1 MRFIHTGDWHLGR
14 LFHNLHLTD
23 DQRYTLEGLLRLAEE
38 EEVDAVVI
46 AGDVYDRAVPPTPAV
61 ELLDDV
67 LAELVLR
74 LQIPVVM
81 IAGNHDSPVR
91 LQYLNGLIGRVGA
104 HVVGEVAPEP
114 QGVTLTGRD
123 GVPVAFWP
131 LAYTD
136 PETARYVLGR
146 DDIHT
151 HEAVLTAQLDSIRE
165 RIAAGGGLPDGTAR
179 GGVPAGAAAARQVI
193 VGHAFVT
200 GAATSESERP
210 LSVGGSG
217 EVSHEVFD
225 GFDYVALGHLH
236 RPQRVSERVRYAG
249 SLLKYSFDE
258 CDHRKSVSI
267 VELGADGSIVVEQ
280 AELPVRHDL
289 VRLRGSFTEL
299 MERADAPEFAEAYVE
314 VTLTGGEAVLD
325 PMERLRDVYPHIL
338 SLRREELTGTG
349 GPGPGP
355 AVRSR
360 TTGELFWEFYADVTG
375 GVMTEAQAAEVTGA
389 LTALG
394 RDEREV
400 VS

>member
-23 DQRYTLEGLLRLAEE
+23 DQGFALEGLLRLAEE
-38 EEVDAVVI
+38 KEVDAVVI
-46 AGDVYDRAVPPTPAV
+46 AGDVYDRAVPPTQAV

-114 QGVTLTGRD
+114 KGVTLTGRD
-123 GVPVAFWP
+123 GVPVTFWP

-136 PETARYVLGR
+136 PETARYVLRR

-151 HEAVLTAQLDSIRE
+151 HEAVLAAQLESIRA
-165 RIAAGGGLPDGTAR
+165 RIAAGGD
-179 GGVPAGAAAARQVI
+179 AGARQVI

-217 EVSHEVFD
+217 QVSHEVFD

-236 RPQRVSERVRYAG
+236 RPQGVSERVRYAG

-258 CDHRKSVSI
+258 CDHRKSVTL
-267 VELGADGSIVVEQ
+267 VELDGAGAVSAEEV
-280 AELPVRHDL
+280 ELPVRHDL

-299 MERADAPEFAEAYVE
+299 MERADAPASASAYVE
-314 VTLTGGEAVLD
+314 VTLTGDESVLD
-325 PMERLRDVYPHIL
+325 PMERLRAVYPHIL
-338 SLRREELTGTG
+338 SLRREKPPDPDPDGLR
-349 GPGPGP
+349 PL
-355 AVRSR
+355 VRGR
-360 TTGELFWEFYADVTG
+360 TTEDLFAEFYTDVTETKLSDDQG
-375 GVMTEAQAAEVTGA
+375 AEVAAA
-389 LTALG
+389 LESL
-394 RDEREV
+394 EREAREV
-400 VS
+400 MS